1 MESPIKMKAALEAII
16 FYAIDPMEPEELAQ
30 ALNTDEDTV
39 RLLLEELANEY
50 KYDDNRGIQIEYIA
64 GGVIVSP
71 KDIYVDIIK
80 DLYQPKVQQR
90 ITQASLETLAI
101 IAYRQPITRG
111 DIEEIRGVKAEK
123 ALFTL
128 VRKGLIEEVGRVEK
142 TGTPILYGTTDLF
155 LKSFRLNSIADLPDP
170 EKIKGSGGPL
180 LHKEDA
186 DLEILNSEDPA

>member
-1 MESPIKMKAALEAII
+1 MENPIKIKAALEAII
-16 FYAIDPMEPEELAQ
+16 FYAVDPMETEELAQ
-30 ALNTDEDTV
+30 ALAIDEDTV
-39 RLLLEELANEY
+39 KLLLEELANEY

-64 GGVIVSP
+64 GGVMVSP

-101 IAYRQPITRG
+101 IAYRQPITRSE
-111 DIEEIRGVKAEK
+111 IEEIRGVKAEK
-123 ALFTL
+123 ALLTL

-155 LKSFRLNSIADLPDP
+155 LRSFRLDSIADLPDP

-180 LHKEDA
+180 LHKEDT
-186 DLEILNSEDPA
+186 DLERADSEGPA